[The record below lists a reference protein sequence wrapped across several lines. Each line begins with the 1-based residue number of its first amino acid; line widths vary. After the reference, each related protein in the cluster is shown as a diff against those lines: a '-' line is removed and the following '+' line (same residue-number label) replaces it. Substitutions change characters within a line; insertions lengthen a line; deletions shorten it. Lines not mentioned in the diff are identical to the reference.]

1 MMRFPDSWNRAFDS
15 GRDYGLLILR
25 LGVGLMFFFVH
36 GLPKIQAGPEL
47 WAKIG
52 GAMANF
58 GITFVPVF
66 WGLLAASAECFG
78 GLFLAA
84 GLLARPAAA
93 AMAFTMLTASVM
105 HLSAGDGLK
114 GASHAVE
121 LFFVLSGLALTGA
134 GRFSLDRKFFGGNI

>member
-1 MMRFPDSWNRAFDS
+1 MKLPDEWDRAFDS
-15 GRDYGLLILR
+15 GRDCGLLILR
-25 LGVGLMFFFVH
+25 AGVGLMFFFVL

-66 WGLLAASAECFG
+66 WGFMAASAECFG
-78 GLFLAA
+78 GLFLAI

-93 AMAFTMLTASVM
+93 AMAFTMLTAAVM

-121 LFFVLSGLALTGA
+121 LFFVFSGLTLAGA
-134 GRFSLDRKFFGGNI
+134 GRFSLDRRLFGGKI

>member
-1 MMRFPDSWNRAFDS
+1 MELPDSWDSAFDS
-15 GRDYGLLILR
+15 GRDYGLLVMR

-36 GLPKIQAGPEL
+36 GLAKIQAGPEL

-58 GITFVPVF
+58 GVTFLPAF
-66 WGLLAASAECFG
+66 WGFMAASAECFG

-93 AMAFTMLTASVM
+93 AMAFTMLVASVM

-121 LFFVLSGLALTGA
+121 LFFVLSGLALAGA
-134 GRFSLDRKFFGGNI
+134 GRFSLDRKFFGGKI